1 MDSSKSPSSSI
12 RLLRLQDDLESP
24 PPKPKNSLLPKL
36 TAMTEALELVA
47 KEAQA
52 AEIAPLSSKD
62 APLNPKSHLT
72 LVH

>member
-12 RLLRLQDDLESP
+12 RLLRLQDELETP
-24 PPKPKNSLLPKL
+24 PPKVKSNLLLKL

-52 AEIAPLSSKD
+52 PENNHLSRKGTPLI
-62 APLNPKSHLT
+62 PKSHLT
-72 LVH
+72 LVR